1 VPERSIAS
9 SPQATNS
16 EALEAAAMSESS
28 GGGDAGGVTAS
39 RGSAP
44 GGSGSR
50 LEPSEDLE
58 HQGTLLDRSFQLG
71 YKVAYRMMRLYW
83 GVRRPATH
91 GALVTLWN
99 QGQLLLIQNSYV
111 SYRSLPGGY
120 VGRFETGAE
129 AAVRELREEIGII
142 AKPDSLEK
150 VYDEVKDWEGKR
162 DHVEVFKLELDTRP
176 DIVIDRREVIAAGWY
191 SPARALELDLFP
203 PIRLILEA
211 HLKQQLEPGAR
222 NASTEPRHRSS

>member
-1 VPERSIAS
+1 MRDVGPGAEDIERA
-9 SPQATNS
+9 
-16 EALEAAAMSESS
+16 
-28 GGGDAGGVTAS
+28 VTVV
-39 RGSAP
+39 
-44 GGSGSR
+44 
-50 LEPSEDLE
+50 
-58 HQGTLLDRSFQLG
+58 DRSFQLA

-99 QGQLLLIQNSYV
+99 DGQLLLIQNSYV

-120 VGRFETGAE
+120 VGRYETGAE
-129 AAVRELREEIGII
+129 AAVRELREEIGIV
-142 AKPDSLEK
+142 ARTDQLEK

-162 DHVEVFKLELDTRP
+162 DHVEIFKLELQMRP
-176 DIVIDRREVIAAGWY
+176 DIVIDRREVVAAGWY

-211 HLKQQLEPGAR
+211 MLREQALSQ
-222 NASTEPRHRSS
+222 T